1 MGWAKYQED
10 NIELASNRDFDASSR
25 WGPPSYSAPQQKFT
39 CSLCLVDF
47 YSIDDLLVHEF
58 DGHSVKRPTI
68 FLNGRE
74 CGRSRVSVLT
84 NTLPEDWKIVDAESI
99 RLDGVLT
106 GDSKAKELLSS
117 KTKGFIQVELTT
129 KGINQTFDLRFE
141 IAEKSH
147 LDGIEGCLEKF
158 VIRHELSISTIEAFL
173 QETSQYSSCD
183 SYRFGIA
190 NYFYG
195 VLAREGSPHSGLNDL
210 ASHKSPSINKFE
222 EAVSQVMGYVVPG
235 ADAICG
241 LVAFH
246 FNQFDVAM
254 RRTYSPRVSRAA
266 YRLHRIL
273 KGDLEGNVLDEILI
287 PESFDIAMC
296 DGETEI
302 VLDLCCL
309 PFNGNHSETYLYALE
324 KIDRFVP
331 FDQFKVRIVSAEH
344 FMAIGKVD
352 KASEIAS
359 PLRHNRLSEN
369 WYASLMKRIE
379 KTNEK

>member
-1 MGWAKYQED
+1 MGFASYDAK
-10 NIELASNRDFDASSR
+10 NRELISNRDIASNSG

-58 DGHSVKRPTI
+58 DGHSVRRPTI

-106 GDSKAKELLSS
+106 GESKAKKLLSS
-117 KTKGFIQVELTT
+117 RTKGFIQVELTT
-129 KGINQTFDLRFE
+129 KGINQTFDLRFA

-147 LDGIEGCLEKF
+147 LDGIEACLEKF
-158 VIRHELSISTIEAFL
+158 VVRHELSISTIESFL
-173 QETSQYSSCD
+173 QETNQFSSCD

-195 VLAREGSPHSGLNDL
+195 VLAREGSPHSGLSDL
-210 ASHKSPSINKFE
+210 ASDESPYVNKFE
-222 EAVSQVMGYVVPG
+222 EAVSQVMGYVMPG

-266 YRLHRIL
+266 YRLYRIL
-273 KGDLEGNVLDEILI
+273 KGDLEGNVLDEIMI

-309 PFNGNHSETYLYALE
+309 PFNGNHTETYLSALE
-324 KIDRFVP
+324 QINRFEP
-331 FDQFKVRIVSAEH
+331 FDQFKVRIVSVEH
-344 FMAIGKVD
+344 FMTIGQFD

-359 PLRHNRLSEN
+359 PLRHNRMSEN
-369 WYASLMKRIE
+369 WYSSLMKRIE